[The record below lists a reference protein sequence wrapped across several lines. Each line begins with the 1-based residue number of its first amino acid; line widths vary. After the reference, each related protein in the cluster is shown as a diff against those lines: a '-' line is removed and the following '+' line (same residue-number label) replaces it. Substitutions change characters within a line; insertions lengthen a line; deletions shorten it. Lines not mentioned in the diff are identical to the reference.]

1 MTAPNRQTPSSDV
14 TAELVQLLPELAVT
28 LFEAGPHKEARSQ
41 ARGEPLTGRQM
52 RAVVFLAHRDSPAM
66 GELAD
71 GLDISRAA
79 ASELVTRLIEKGVVT
94 RMHDPADRR
103 VVSVCLSPHA
113 ERLAADVFAQWSAQI
128 AAAFALHP
136 DLDPDT
142 LVAFLRTLIAHMKGR
157 SGP

>member
-1 MTAPNRQTPSSDV
+1 MNAGSRQQSDATTAD
-14 TAELVQLLPELAVT
+14 LVQLLPELVVNLYESAPHARARRDAP
-28 LFEAGPHKEARSQ
+28 AGA
-41 ARGEPLTGRQM
+41 LTGRQM
-52 RAVVFLAHRDSPAM
+52 KAVVFLAHRGKVTM
-66 GELAD
+66 GALAD

-103 VVSVCLSPHA
+103 VVSVRLSPHA

-142 LVAFLRTLIAHMKGR
+142 LVAFLRTLIAHLKGR